1 MIQIIKA
8 HLPVVAQTHAGR
20 KGKLNEDRF
29 AVSAYKLSGKKET
42 PVLLAVLSDGIGGH
56 RAGEVAAEMA
66 VNHISQVVAAGDGRD
81 PVKLLHQAV
90 LKASRAIYHQAQTN
104 AEQYGMG
111 ATCAIAMMIGNRLFT
126 ASVGDSRIY
135 LIREGKIVQVTTDHT
150 WIQEALESGL
160 IKHDQIKGHPNA
172 HVIRRYLGSPMP
184 PEVDFRLRITGIEN
198 DDDAIEN
205 QGVYL
210 NANDRIVLCSDGL
223 SDVVSSEEIAAMYSA
238 KPQGEATQALIDL
251 ANARGGPDN
260 ITIISFDIP
269 EGKVERPGTAR
280 FVRLFLLALLVALIT
295 ALFTLAYFWWVQR
308 YREPVNPLENLPTNM
323 PTLQALQISPL
334 AVEATGTVEETLATT
349 ITPTVTLVT
358 PTPTPT
364 VTLTE
369 TLQPGN
375 TLTAWPTNTSGSRP

>member
-334 AVEATGTVEETLATT
+334 AVEATGTVEETLTTT

>member
-29 AVSAYKLSGKKET
+29 AVSAYKLNGRKET

-81 PVKLLHQAV
+81 PAHLLHQAV

-104 AEQYGMG
+104 SEQYGMG
-111 ATCAIAMMIGNRLFT
+111 ATCAVAMMVGSRLFT

-160 IKHDQIKGHPNA
+160 IKHEQIKGHPNA
-172 HVIRRYLGSPMP
+172 HVIRRYLGSPVP

-198 DDDAIEN
+198 DDDAIDN
-205 QGVYL
+205 QGTYL
-210 NANDRIVLCSDGL
+210 NPNDRIVLCSDGL
-223 SDVVSSEEIAAMYSA
+223 SDVVTSEEIAAMYAA

-260 ITIISFDIP
+260 ITIISFALP
-269 EGKVERPGTAR
+269 EGKPERPGTGR

-295 ALFTLAYFWWVQR
+295 ALFTLGYFWWAQR
-308 YREPVNPLENLPTNM
+308 YREPVNPLDSIPTNM

-334 AVEATGTVEETLATT
+334 AVQVTGTVAETSTT
-349 ITPTVTLVT
+349 SITPTVTLTAT
-358 PTPTPT
+358 PTQTMT
-364 VTLTE
+364 MTE
-369 TLQPGN
+369 TLPPGS
-375 TLTAWPTNTSGSRP
+375 TITPWPTNTHGSTP